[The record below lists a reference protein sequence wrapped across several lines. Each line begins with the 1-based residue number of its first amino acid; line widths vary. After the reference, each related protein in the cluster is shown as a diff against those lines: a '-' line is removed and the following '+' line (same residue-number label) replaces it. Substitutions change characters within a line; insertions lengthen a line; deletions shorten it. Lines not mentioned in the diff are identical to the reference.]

1 MRRAAVVV
9 TIVVLALTGS
19 AAAWY
24 AFAFV
29 YGIAVELD
37 HSSELAELTPQPQ
50 STIVY
55 DREGKPA
62 FTFFVEQRIEIPLDR
77 VSPKMVDAILAV
89 EDQRFYSH
97 HGLDPIRIAA
107 AARNN
112 FRASRIV
119 EGGSTITQQLARA
132 SSGLSPRRTFDRK
145 IREAMIASRLE
156 QRYSKK
162 DILEAYLNAVY
173 FGEGFY
179 GVEAASRGYFGK
191 PALDL
196 EAHEAALLA
205 AIVRSPIELRPVRL
219 AEKGRGTTGPG
230 SETDARTGT
239 AQRRRFQRGSC
250 ETYPERIAPS
260 GAKPRA
266 DGSDDV
272 HGAVFRRGAAA
283 SAGGALRQRS
293 SPARRPPR
301 AFHVRPEAAA
311 SRRTIHTDASRGAHE
326 GTKSK
331 GSSGKPGCDGSTA
344 LVMLWRWSAGVTSV
358 RAASIAR
365 RRPGDKQG
373 PHSNRSS
380 MRQHSNAGTR
390 RGRC

>member
-1 MRRAAVVV
+1 MVVV

-37 HSSELAELTPQPQ
+37 RSSELAELTPQPQ

-112 FRASRIV
+112 FRARRTV
-119 EGGSTITQQLARA
+119 EGGSTITQQLART
-132 SSGLSPRRTFDRK
+132 SYGLSPRRTFDRK

-205 AIVRSPIELRPVRL
+205 AIVRSPSNYAPCTSPKKAVARRDLVLRLMLEQGRLSAEGFSAAVARPIPNGLHRPAQSPALTATTTSTGQYFEEELRRQLVARFGNDRVLRGGLRVHSTTTEGCSVSPNNPYERVSRSL
-219 AEKGRGTTGPG
+219 RRDEK
-230 SETDARTGT
+230 
-239 AQRRRFQRGSC
+239 QR
-250 ETYPERIAPS
+250 I
-260 GAKPRA
+260 
-266 DGSDDV
+266 
-272 HGAVFRRGAAA
+272 FREAW
-283 SAGGALRQRS
+283 LRW
-293 SPARRPPR
+293 
-301 AFHVRPEAAA
+301 
-311 SRRTIHTDASRGAHE
+311 IHS
-326 GTKSK
+326 
-331 GSSGKPGCDGSTA
+331 
-344 LVMLWRWSAGVTSV
+344 LVMLWRWSAGVTSA

-380 MRQHSNAGTR
+380 MRQHSNAVTP